1 MTESITVNDVEPLRS
16 NLASYRQAQ
25 SPGAESVWIA
35 FALSPKRLHGLDL
48 PCWAHSPFI
57 S

>member
-25 SPGAESVWIA
+25 SPDAESVWIA